1 MQAAGVA
8 LSPDSLRAILD
19 SVFAGGAYQWVER
32 PDPWAPVRRAWL
44 SLLDWL
50 ARLEREN
57 PGAYKLLLWA
67 LIAILGVILIHGL
80 VVLWRM
86 ARSSVAEGE
95 AAAPLPPPRDARWY
109 RAEAERLAAAGE
121 YRRAM
126 QAEFTAVVLTL
137 DERRL
142 LRFHPS
148 KTPGE
153 YAAERRELS
162 GLVRTLYAHVFARV
176 PCGPEEYGA
185 WRLLAA
191 GAADAT

>member
-1 MQAAGVA
+1 MPAQGIAVA
-8 LSPDSLRAILD
+8 PDSLRAILD
-19 SVFAGGAYQWVER
+19 SVFAGEAYRWVER

-67 LIAILGVILIHGL
+67 LVAILGVILIHGL

-86 ARSSVAEGE
+86 ARTSVAEGE

-126 QAEFTAVVLTL
+126 QAEFSAVVLTL
-137 DERRL
+137 ASPPAIRTCERYWCHRSQHRYRSYEPRDAACRDRRRGSL
-142 LRFHPS
+142 SAPRGDT
-148 KTPGE
+148 TP
-153 YAAERRELS
+153 
-162 GLVRTLYAHVFARV
+162 AR
-176 PCGPEEYGA
+176 
-185 WRLLAA
+185 
-191 GAADAT
+191 DALNCHW